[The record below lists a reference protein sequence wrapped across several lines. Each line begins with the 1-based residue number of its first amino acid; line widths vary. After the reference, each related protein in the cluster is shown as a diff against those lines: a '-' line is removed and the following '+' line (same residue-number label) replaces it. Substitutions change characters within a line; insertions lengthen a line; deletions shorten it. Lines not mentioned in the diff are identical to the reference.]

1 MSASFEPRKKESAV
15 DTVVNSIKK
24 LILDKELKPGDK
36 LPTEIE
42 IASGL
47 EVSRG
52 SVREA
57 MKILSAFGII
67 EVKVGSGTY
76 ISDRMNNKMADS
88 FIFSFLATNPDMNQF
103 VEFRKIMETDIMEMI
118 ILHYDENE
126 EERVELAEN
135 VEQLKKL
142 KLTPEAT
149 TDEFVEND
157 MEFHKL
163 LGKASKNLLLERIY
177 GCMID
182 FLNPSLKYIHR
193 AEDRGANAE
202 IAHSEMLLAIEKKD
216 YDMALK
222 AVECASTSWAN
233 VMDR

>member
-1 MSASFEPRKKESAV
+1 MAMVFEPRKKESAV
-15 DTVVNSIKK
+15 DTVVNNIKK

-42 IASGL
+42 IASAL

-88 FIFSFLATNPDMNQF
+88 FIFSFIAANPDINQF
-103 VEFRKIMETDIMEMI
+103 VEFRKVLENDIMELI
-118 ILHYDENE
+118 INHYDENE
-126 EERVELAEN
+126 EERKELAEN
-135 VEQLKKL
+135 VAALKVLKK
-142 KLTPEAT
+142 TPSAT
-149 TDEFVEND
+149 AEEFTAND

-177 GCMID
+177 GCVID
-182 FLNPSLKYIHR
+182 FLHPSLKYIHS

-202 IAHSEMLLAIEKKD
+202 VAHSEMLEAIEKKD
-216 YDMALK
+216 YETALK
-222 AVECASTSWAN
+222 AVECASSSWAN

>member
-42 IASGL
+42 IATGL

-57 MKILSAFGII
+57 MKILSAFGLI

-88 FIFSFLATNPDMNQF
+88 FIFSFFATNPDM
-103 VEFRKIMETDIMEMI
+103 
-118 ILHYDENE
+118 HH
-126 EERVELAEN
+126 A
-135 VEQLKKL
+135 
-142 KLTPEAT
+142 
-149 TDEFVEND
+149 
-157 MEFHKL
+157 H
-163 LGKASKNLLLERIY
+163 
-177 GCMID
+177 ID
-182 FLNPSLKYIHR
+182 GVVWHLDVGSSHP
-193 AEDRGANAE
+193 GAGE
-202 IAHSEMLLAIEKKD
+202 GPKGW
-216 YDMALK
+216 
-222 AVECASTSWAN
+222 VEC
-233 VMDR
+233 

>member
-1 MSASFEPRKKESAV
+1 MSMVFEPRKKESAV
-15 DTVVNSIKK
+15 DIVVNNIKK

-42 IASGL
+42 LATAL

-76 ISDRMNNKMADS
+76 ISNRMSNKMADS
-88 FIFSFLATNPDMNQF
+88 FIFSFIAANPDINQF
-103 VEFRKIMETDIMEMI
+103 VEFRKVMENDIMELI

-126 EERVELAEN
+126 EERKELAAN
-135 VEQLKKL
+135 VEALRKL
-142 KLTPEAT
+142 KNTPSATPE
-149 TDEFVEND
+149 EFVAND

-163 LGKASKNLLLERIY
+163 LGKASKNLLFERIY
-177 GCMID
+177 GCVID
-182 FLNPSLKYIHR
+182 FLHPSLKYIHS
-193 AEDRGANAE
+193 AENRGANAE
-202 IAHSEMLLAIEKKD
+202 VAHSEMLAAIENKD
-216 YDMALK
+216 YAMALK
-222 AVECASTSWAN
+222 SVECASTSWAN

>member
-42 IASGL
+42 IATGL

-57 MKILSAFGII
+57 MKILSAFGLI

-88 FIFSFLATNPDMNQF
+88 FIFSFFATNPDMHQF
-103 VEFRKIMETDIMEMI
+103 VEFRKVMENDIMELI
-118 ILHYDENE
+118 LLHYDENE
-126 EERVELAEN
+126 EERAELAEN
-135 VEQLKKL
+135 LKEL
-142 KLTPEAT
+142 KSLKASPDST
-149 TDEFVEND
+149 TDDFAKND
-157 MEFHKL
+157 TEFHKL

-177 GCMID
+177 GCVID
-182 FLNPSLKYIHR
+182 FLNPSIKYIHSS
-193 AEDRGANAE
+193 ENKGANSE
-202 IAHSEMLLAIEKKD
+202 TAHSEMLEAIEKRDKE
-216 YDMALK
+216 MAAK
-222 AVECASTSWAN
+222 AVECASVSWAN

>member
-42 IASGL
+42 IATGL

-57 MKILSAFGII
+57 MKILSAFGLI

-88 FIFSFLATNPDMNQF
+88 FIFSFFATNPDMHQF
-103 VEFRKIMETDIMEMI
+103 VEFRKVMENDIMELI
-118 ILHYDENE
+118 LLHYDENE
-126 EERVELAEN
+126 EERAELAQN
-135 VEQLKKL
+135 VKELKSL
-142 KLTPEAT
+142 KASPDST
-149 TDEFVEND
+149 TDDFAKND
-157 MEFHKL
+157 TEFHKL
-163 LGKASKNLLLERIY
+163 LGKASKRNEKRRKNCYSYLSLRRRPAGKKIFPAFLQGRDLQRNRK
-177 GCMID
+177 GC
-182 FLNPSLKYIHR
+182 NPSFCR
-193 AEDRGANAE
+193 R
-202 IAHSEMLLAIEKKD
+202 M
-216 YDMALK
+216 
-222 AVECASTSWAN
+222 
-233 VMDR
+233 

>member
-42 IASGL
+42 IATGL

-57 MKILSAFGII
+57 MKILSAFGLI

-88 FIFSFLATNPDMNQF
+88 FIFSFFATNPDMHQF
-103 VEFRKIMETDIMEMI
+103 VEFRKVMENDIMELI
-118 ILHYDENE
+118 LLHYDENE
-126 EERVELAEN
+126 EERAELAQN
-135 VEQLKKL
+135 VKELKSL
-142 KLTPEAT
+142 KSSPDST
-149 TDEFVEND
+149 TDDFAKNDKRVLVIHQSNKGVSAARNIGINRAHGEYMMFVD
-157 MEFHKL
+157 ADDF
-163 LGKASKNLLLERIY
+163 LERRMVSLLIKHVEDNY
-177 GCMID
+177 LTICGYYID
-182 FLNPSLKYIHR
+182 
-193 AEDRGANAE
+193 
-202 IAHSEMLLAIEKKD
+202 IEKNEIESSF
-216 YDMALK
+216 YYLF
-222 AVECASTSWAN
+222 
-233 VMDR
+233 